1 MKFLSASL
9 LFLWL
14 SFFGPEWLTD
24 FNQATTEARNKHK
37 LIVLNFSGSDW
48 CIPCIRMHSD
58 IFESKSFKKLAEENL
73 VLVNADFPRLKKHTL
88 SKEQVKKNEEIA
100 EKYNPKGQFP
110 LTLLINE
117 NGQVLKKW
125 EGLPKESAAD
135 FTNEISAFLH
145 GSK

>member
-48 CIPCIRMHSD
+48 CIPCINLRRD
-58 IFESKSFKKLAEENL
+58 IFENNTFQQYAGQHL
-73 VLVNADFPRLKKHTL
+73 VLVNADFPPRRLEL
-88 SKEQVKKNEEIA
+88 CA
-100 EKYNPKGQFP
+100 Y
-110 LTLLINE
+110 
-117 NGQVLKKW
+117 
-125 EGLPKESAAD
+125 
-135 FTNEISAFLH
+135 
-145 GSK
+145 